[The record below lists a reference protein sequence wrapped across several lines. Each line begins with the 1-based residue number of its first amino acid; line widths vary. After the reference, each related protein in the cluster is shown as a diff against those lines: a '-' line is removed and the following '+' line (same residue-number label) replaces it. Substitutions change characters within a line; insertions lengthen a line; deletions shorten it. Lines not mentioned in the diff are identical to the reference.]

1 MKNILVFLSR
11 KQSSVRSA
19 ALVMMLMVLT
29 SRILGLV
36 RDRLLSA
43 RFAPEELGVYFAAFR
58 LPNLLFELLV
68 MGVLSTA
75 FIPVFTRYLTKENE
89 NAAWRMASNLINL
102 GILSLTVCSIP
113 ILVFT
118 ETISKWV
125 APGFSDPQIAQMAI
139 FTRIMILSQVIPL
152 MIGNFFT
159 GILQSYNI
167 FLIPAAAP
175 VIYNVGIILAILFGT
190 SAFGLYAPV
199 IGVGVG
205 AVLFMLLQIPILL
218 HLGYRHKFE
227 FNPKVPGVKEVVTL
241 MIPRTLGLAVS
252 QIDTTVDLILA
263 TILGAR
269 MVTIFTFA
277 QQLQQLPIGLFGAT
291 IAQASLP
298 ALSVASVRS
307 DLDKFK
313 EAILSAINQVLFFVL
328 PASALF
334 MVLRIPVVRLIYGSS
349 RFDWQATVL
358 TGTTLSM
365 FSISLFAQALI
376 HVLTR
381 GFYALYDSR
390 TPVFVGIVG
399 ITINTVLSIWFVNV
413 LHLPVWSLGLS
424 TSVASI
430 VHVILL
436 FIFLDRKVKGFSRSQ
451 LIIPPI
457 KIGIAAVLTGVMLYI
472 PIKLL
477 DQLVFDTT
485 RTFNLILLTGISG
498 CIGLTTYLFL
508 AWVLGVSEVQSF
520 FLLLKK
526 VRSSGHILLE
536 PANEAVNSSTQDQ
549 VS

>member
-1 MKNILVFLSR
+1 MKNILVMLSK
-11 KQSSVRSA
+11 KQNSIRSA
-19 ALVMMLMVLT
+19 ALVMMLMVFT
-29 SRILGLV
+29 SRILGLI

-43 RFAPEELGVYFAAFR
+43 RFVPEELGVYFAAFR

-89 NAAWRMASNLINL
+89 KAAWRMASNLINL
-102 GILSLTVCSIP
+102 GIISLVLCSIP
-113 ILVFT
+113 ILIFT
-118 ETISKWV
+118 ESISRLV
-125 APGFSDPQIAQMAI
+125 APGFTQTQIAQMAA

-167 FLIPAAAP
+167 FLVPAAAP
-175 VIYNVGIILAILFGT
+175 VVYNVGIILAILFGT
-190 SAFGLYAPV
+190 AAFGLYAPV

-205 AVLFMLLQIPILL
+205 AILFMLLQIPILI
-218 HLGYRHKFE
+218 HLGYRHKLE
-227 FNPKVPGVKEVVTL
+227 CNPRTPGVKEVVTL
-241 MIPRTLGLAVS
+241 MVPRTLGLAAS

-263 TILGAR
+263 TLLGAR

-291 IAQASLP
+291 IAQATLP
-298 ALSVASVRS
+298 ALSVASVKS
-307 DLDKFK
+307 DIEKFK

-328 PASALF
+328 PVSALF
-334 MVLRIPVVRLIYGSS
+334 MVLRIPVVRLVYGSS

-381 GFYALYDSR
+381 GFYALYDSK
-390 TPVFVGIVG
+390 TPVFIGIIG
-399 ITINTVLSIWFVNV
+399 IAINTVLSIFFVNG
-413 LHLPVWSLGLS
+413 LQLPVWSLGLS
-424 TSVASI
+424 TSIASI
-430 VHVILL
+430 VHAGLL
-436 FIFLDRKVKGFSRSQ
+436 FIFLDRKVNGFSRIQ
-451 LIIPPI
+451 LIIPPV

-485 RTFNLILLTGISG
+485 RTFNLIILTGISG
-498 CIGLTTYLFL
+498 SIGLITYLFL

-520 FLLLKK
+520 FSLLKK
-526 VRSSGHILLE
+526 VRSTGHILLE
-536 PANEAVNSSTQDQ
+536 PANEAVNTHTQDQ